1 MKHRVLFFSLIGIG
15 LTVAAD
21 ASAKD
26 VYVYTPAG
34 EALETATGIRRIE
47 FVDGKMALVPESGEK
62 IDIDLSQMGYFAFKP
77 VGSDGVSSAE
87 SMNAIVNLSG
97 DVLSVTSASEISE
110 IRIYNVL
117 GEMTGY
123 YAPAACT
130 ATMTVNTRGLSIVVV
145 EAGGKSQTYK
155 IVR

>member
-1 MKHRVLFFSLIGIG
+1 MKNKVLFFSLIGIG

-123 YAPAACT
+123 YAPSACT

>member
-1 MKHRVLFFSLIGIG
+1 MKNKVLFFSLIGIG

-26 VYVYTPAG
+26 IYVYTPAG

-117 GEMTGY
+117 GEMTGH

-145 EAGGKSQTYK
+145 EAGGRSQTYK

>member
-1 MKHRVLFFSLIGIG
+1 MKNKVLFFSLIGIG

-26 VYVYTPAG
+26 IYVYTPAG

-87 SMNAIVNLSG
+87 GMNAIVNLSG